1 MRSRFGA
8 AVRRTRSIRARLSLV
23 FLFLFGLL
31 LVLGVFSIGS
41 LTYLNAASS
50 QVRDRSLPSTRFL
63 GDLNNLTSDFRAAE
77 AATLLAS
84 NAQELGA
91 SEQEMAALD
100 RGIAAAQLGYRQIPH
115 NATEDRLYA
124 LFVGRWTDYRSIVR
138 DTQGLAPEIR
148 AEGAL
153 AAFKTRSKTAYDAAS
168 NALGL
173 LTDENVASAQNATR
187 RAVMAYSRARD
198 VIILTI
204 VVAGLLIGSATIYV
218 RRSIS
223 KPLLGLSH
231 RMRKLAANETDMDVD
246 CKARQDEIGEMARA
260 VAVFREN
267 AIELMASR
275 RGLAQQASMLQEK
288 LAEEQ
293 RLMRLQRNFVSMA
306 SHEFRTPL
314 TIIDAHAQRMITL
327 RQRLDGEQFAERA
340 RKIRAAVSRMTHLI
354 RNLIDSSQVV
364 DGEVQLYLHPTR
376 MDLNKVLREACHVQ
390 REIAP
395 HAQILE
401 NFADAAV
408 SLPGDSNLLFQV
420 FSNLLSNAV
429 KYSPATVF
437 IRLTLELQQSHVVVH
452 IEDRGIGLVES
463 DRHRLFERYYRG
475 GNVSGIVGTGI
486 GLYFVKTVV
495 ELHGGEVSAANLDG
509 GGSRF
514 TVRLQRDPT
523 LAHSSSARALDRVS

>member
-1 MRSRFGA
+1 
-8 AVRRTRSIRARLSLV
+8 
-23 FLFLFGLL
+23 
-31 LVLGVFSIGS
+31 
-41 LTYLNAASS
+41 
-50 QVRDRSLPSTRFL
+50 
-63 GDLNNLTSDFRAAE
+63 
-77 AATLLAS
+77 
-84 NAQELGA
+84 
-91 SEQEMAALD
+91 
-100 RGIAAAQLGYRQIPH
+100 
-115 NATEDRLYA
+115 
-124 LFVGRWTDYRSIVR
+124 
-138 DTQGLAPEIR
+138 
-148 AEGAL
+148 
-153 AAFKTRSKTAYDAAS
+153 
-168 NALGL
+168 
-173 LTDENVASAQNATR
+173 
-187 RAVMAYSRARD
+187 MAYSRARD